1 MPVSGDEI
9 RKSLQDHVF
18 GALSAE
24 GVTLQYLAKKLKAE
38 LNSKISKIQ
47 KVKGSPNELPR
58 GYRRITTT
66 GVVNVVQGEDG
77 PEREYSDGESLIQWN
92 EADMA
97 IRQRARMDAH
107 KLLNHYPAERHEHT
121 GKDGGPI
128 ETKDTT
134 TLEDL
139 SDDAIVARL
148 NELRAERRGAPAPR
162 SSAKKKS
169 KS

>member
-1 MPVSGDEI
+1 MPVSGEEI

-24 GVTLQYLAKKLKAE
+24 GITLKTLAKKLKAE
-38 LNSKISKIQ
+38 LNSKITRTQ
-47 KVKGSPNELPR
+47 KVKGAPGDLPK
-58 GYRRITTT
+58 GFRRITTT
-66 GVVNVVQGEDG
+66 GIVDIVQGEDG
-77 PEREYSDGESLIQWN
+77 PVREYSDGESLIQWN

-107 KLLNHYPAERHEHT
+107 KLLNHYPAEKHEHT
-121 GKDGGPI
+121 GRNGGPI
-128 ETKDTT
+128 ETRDTT
-134 TLEDL
+134 KLEDL

-169 KS
+169 KG